1 MRKFVCISNPNSE
14 RLHCTLQRVNLKS
27 KTDQYT
33 LYLEYLGN
41 KQKRNFKFRRF
52 LDLKLINFPHT
63 KGGFIPLLRAKKTS
77 KLKPDFIIFDPVSSS
92 KKSKILSKTDF
103 NLSDNDDDGDDDD
116 YDYDDNEPNEK
127 LLGSTFVAE
136 NNIIKRIHN
145 KNSQDYVPLYS
156 SNSSISSLGDSVVVN
171 KEARK
176 RPSQKIARSESTSAV
191 AASAEA
197 AVGNTRIFKKYKK
210 PKKSKHRRKLHLAAL
225 KKQKIYSERTLE
237 AGRRRAKIRR
247 NRNVLVSI
255 RSNIWGTKFKFLGNK
270 YLPDSIGQIVY
281 KTSLFHLQPRQMTIT
296 LEDLTQNF
304 EHSQQKS
311 TTTAVVT
318 QLAVQKPSKNNLSQV
333 NLGTTSPLGNKHIYI

>member
-1 MRKFVCISNPNSE
+1 
-14 RLHCTLQRVNLKS
+14 
-27 KTDQYT
+27 
-33 LYLEYLGN
+33 
-41 KQKRNFKFRRF
+41 
-52 LDLKLINFPHT
+52 
-63 KGGFIPLLRAKKTS
+63 LLRAKKTS

-103 NLSDNDDDGDDDD
+103 NLSDNDDDDDDD
-116 YDYDDNEPNEK
+116 DYDDNEPNEK

-176 RPSQKIARSESTSAV
+176 RSNQKIARSESTSAV
-191 AASAEA
+191 AVTAPI
-197 AVGNTRIFKKYKK
+197 GNTRIFKKYKK
-210 PKKSKHRRKLHLAAL
+210 PKKSKHRGKLHLTAL

-270 YLPDSIGQIVY
+270 YLPDAIGQIVY

-311 TTTAVVT
+311 TTTTTTTAAGVVT
-318 QLAVQKPSKNNLSQV
+318 QLAAQKSSKNNLSQV
-333 NLGTTSPLGNKHIYI
+333 NLGTTSVPLGNEHIYKYIIKSSRLKKLK